1 MINISVRP
9 KILPIP
15 PMTNLLAEGMRAAIS
30 CQIVEGDLPVMFT
43 WTKNGDGVNNGLGV
57 GTATRN
63 HDEYSSSLIIDRITA
78 EHAGN
83 YTCIAT
89 NSAGEEKFTVPL
101 TVNGKKYKFKL
112 YLIGILF
119 IIHND

>member
-1 MINISVRP
+1 MITFLVRP

-43 WTKNGDGVNNGLGV
+43 WTKDSDGVNNGLGV
-57 GTATRN
+57 GTVTRN
-63 HDEYSSSLIIDRITA
+63 HDEYSSSLIIERITA

-101 TVNGKKYKFKL
+101 TVNGEKYKYKL
-112 YLIGILF
+112 YLIFYL
-119 IIHND
+119 

>member
-1 MINISVRP
+1 MIIFSVRP

-43 WTKNGDGVNNGLGV
+43 WIKVDGGVNNGLGV
-57 GTATRN
+57 GTVTRN
-63 HDEYSSSLIIDRITA
+63 HDEYSSSLIIERITT

-89 NSAGEEKFTVPL
+89 NAAGEEKFTVPL
-101 TVNGKKYKFKL
+101 TVNG
-112 YLIGILF
+112 
-119 IIHND
+119 